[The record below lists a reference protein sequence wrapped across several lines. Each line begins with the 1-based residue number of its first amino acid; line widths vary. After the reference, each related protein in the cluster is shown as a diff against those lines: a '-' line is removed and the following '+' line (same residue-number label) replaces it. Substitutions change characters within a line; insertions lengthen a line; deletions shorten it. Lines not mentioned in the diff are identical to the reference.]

1 MLSELK
7 HLLRGYRGPTNASLG
22 ADMALFPP
30 DIYCCDADALID
42 LHSAGLLR
50 KLRILAQNGKLWVP
64 EGVFAELRR
73 FTNKLAAILASWDSK
88 YGIVVRL
95 NHNDLSLLPRLE
107 REYGPPFRLGG
118 RNYAGFWAS
127 ASGRRAKDAQV
138 VAVAKTRGWTVVSND
153 DSIHGACML
162 EKVPC
167 RRWEE
172 IGRLLL

>member
-1 MLSELK
+1 
-7 HLLRGYRGPTNASLG
+7 
-22 ADMALFPP
+22 MALFPP

-42 LHSAGLLR
+42 LHAAGLLG
-50 KLRILAQNGKLWVP
+50 KLRVLAQNGKLKLP
-64 EGVFAELRR
+64 EGVFSELNR
-73 FTNKLAAILASWDSK
+73 FTDKLATTLASWDAK

-95 NHNDLSLLPRLE
+95 NHNDLTLLPRLE
-107 REYGPPFRLGG
+107 RQYGSPFHLRG
-118 RNYAGFWAS
+118 RSYAGFWAS

-138 VAVAKTRGWTVVSND
+138 VAVAETRGWTVISND
-153 DSIHGACML
+153 NSIHGECML